1 MLVAAEF
8 PEGVR
13 YAASVIPNLTLHAYK
28 ISFAFERATIW
39 MSELRPKCSWL

>member
-28 ISFAFERATIW
+28 ISFAFEQANI
-39 MSELRPKCSWL
+39 